1 MSNGMIEK
9 IEGRIDRA
17 LAESMT
23 VDAKGGGMMFR
34 SAVEVMEFSKLMAIG
49 GVSVPAHCRG
59 NVGVCLAI
67 SIQAIEWRM
76 SPFAVANKSYV
87 VNDRLCFES
96 QLVHAVIEQ
105 RAPLT
110 KRLRHSFA
118 GEGGKL
124 TCTVVGYVRGEEEP
138 MEYTSPPLE
147 QIVPKNSPL
156 WKTKPALQLYYNT
169 LRDWARM
176 YFPDVI
182 MGVYTDDEIETHGP
196 QAAPADGAAAKPSLT
211 DRIKARSGSTT
222 ATTSAAEPAEQ
233 PNAAQWAQYLD
244 MLAKARTQEDVRG
257 LYDDWFGPSSPVRW
271 TDDQAAEA
279 GELATTRIAELPSRA
294 APARDESS
302 AGSAGSK
309 KKSSG

>member
-1 MSNGMIEK
+1 MRQFIGPLVLLRVSHLGEK
-9 IEGRIDRA
+9 SLRQVNELSTPHAVKEYVGFCSSAIGFVLFACTKGR
-17 LAESMT
+17 SMRFGLT
-23 VDAKGGGMMFR
+23 
-34 SAVEVMEFSKLMAIG
+34 LMAL
-49 GVSVPAHCRG
+49 VLLAPSLLVLPACSDVAVPNAKSTTGRLP
-59 NVGVCLAI
+59 NVAEVP
-67 SIQAIEWRM
+67 E
-76 SPFAVANKSYV
+76 P
-87 VNDRLCFES
+87 DE
-96 QLVHAVIEQ
+96 
-105 RAPLT
+105 T
-110 KRLRHSFA
+110 
-118 GEGGKL
+118 
-124 TCTVVGYVRGEEEP
+124 VRGEEEP

-244 MLAKARTQEDVRG
+244 MLAKARTQDDVRG

-271 TDDQAAEA
+271 TDYQAAEA